1 MEVLSVNFLIK
12 DSPTAVAILDK
23 NMCFLCHSDLWI
35 KNLKVANKDIIGKSY
50 WNIMSNTPIELKAIL
65 KECLE
70 GETSASKGKKFLCE
84 DGGVQW
90 LKWKINPWKAENG
103 NIGGLIIIL
112 EDITEEKRIENLL
125 FKGQKVARIGGWE
138 MDLTSNQLYWT
149 EVTKEIH
156 EVRPD
161 FVPTLEVGL
170 DFYKKGKHREKIELL
185 VSECIATGKPWDTEL
200 KIVTA
205 KENEIWVRAKG
216 EAEFIDGKCVRLFGI
231 FQDIDKKKRDELEYL
246 AISERL
252 RIATKAARV
261 GIWEYDLSDNI
272 FIWDENMY
280 PLYGIQKEDF
290 SGTFKDWKSKLHPDD
305 QERCQQ
311 EIKIA
316 LKGNKEFKT
325 EFRIVLPNKKIRH
338 IKTESTI
345 QRDEKGR
352 ATSFIGTNWDIT
364 VRKEAEMQLKNL
376 LSITKKQNENLRN
389 FAHIVSH
396 NLRSHSSNLSM
407 LTGLLL
413 QYGNPVE
420 DGEIDVEEYKSV
432 LTMLKGASESLD
444 ETIFH
449 LNEVVQIKTNIE
461 EKMEDVPLH
470 AAIKSVEKNIVTA
483 LKQKKAHCEIKV
495 DKKLCIR
502 AVPAYLHSILLN
514 LFTNA
519 VKYSHPDRTLE
530 IVISTRVT
538 RQGIDLLFEDN
549 GQGID
554 LKRHGKK
561 IFGMYKTFHNH
572 KDARGIGLFIT
583 KNQIEAMNG
592 HIGVE
597 STVAIGT
604 TFKLSFME
612 S

>member
-23 NMCFLCHSDLWI
+23 NMCFLCHSKIWI
-35 KNLKVANKDIIGKSY
+35 QELKILDHNIIGKPY
-50 WNIMSNTPIELKAIL
+50 REVLPHTPPELLAIL

-70 GETSASKGKKFLCE
+70 GETSMNQGKKFLCE
-84 DGGVQW
+84 DGGMQW
-90 LKWKINPWKAENG
+90 LKWKINPWKSEDG
-103 NIGGLIIIL
+103 SIGGIIVIL

-125 FKGQKVARIGGWE
+125 LKAQRVARIGGWE
-138 MDLTSNQLYWT
+138 MDLTSNQLFWT

-156 EVRPD
+156 EVDPD
-161 FVPTLEVGL
+161 FVPTLETGIE
-170 DFYKKGKHREKIELL
+170 FYKKGADREKIELL

-205 KENEIWVRAKG
+205 NQNEIWVRAKG
-216 EAEFIDGKCVRLFGI
+216 EAEFIEGKCVRLFGI
-231 FQDIDKKKRDELEYL
+231 FQDIDKKKRDELEYS

-252 RIATKAARV
+252 KIATKAARV
-261 GIWEYDLSDNI
+261 GIWEYNLSENI

-290 SGTFKDWKSKLHPDD
+290 SGFFKDWKSKLHPED
-305 QERCQQ
+305 QERCQR
-311 EIKIA
+311 EIKVA
-316 LKGNKEFKT
+316 LKGNQEFKT
-325 EFRIVLPNKKIRH
+325 EFRIVLPNKKVRH

-345 QRDEKGR
+345 QRDEKGK
-352 ATSFIGTNWDIT
+352 ALSFIGTNWDIT
-364 VRKEAEMQLKNL
+364 LIKEAEIQLKNL

-420 DGEIDVEEYKSV
+420 DKDIDIEEYKSV
-432 LTMLKGASESLD
+432 LNMLKGASESLD

-461 EKMEDVPLH
+461 EKMEDVPLLS
-470 AAIKSVEKNIVTA
+470 AIKSVENNVIVALNKKNARCRI
-483 LKQKKAHCEIKV
+483 HV
-495 DKKLCIR
+495 DKKLYVR
-502 AVPAYLHSILLN
+502 AVPAYLDSILLN

-519 VKYSHPDRTLE
+519 IKYSHPNKVLE
-530 IVISTRVT
+530 IEIATAIT
-538 RQGIDLLFEDN
+538 PHGIDLHFRDN

-554 LKRHGKK
+554 LERHGKK

-592 HIGVE
+592 QITVE
-597 STVAIGT
+597 STVGVGS
-604 TFKLSFME
+604 TFSLSFTE